1 MSHNESKFGKK
12 KSGNKFSREKKYAS
26 SEEDILLAQHKS
38 DLYNETR
45 SQERHH
51 RRTLAG
57 LEDVTK
63 DNVHQKEDVTKNNI
77 HQKEHVDEPVN
88 KYDIKKFGST
98 EEAEKYLY
106 NCHTCNRKIKKNS
119 EFCCDK
125 CKEYILVYN
134 YPCIWGD
141 GCKMCKLSKR
151 VKKDDDDHYDD
162 VV

>member
-1 MSHNESKFGKK
+1 MSRNEPKFGKK

-26 SEEDILLAQHKS
+26 SEEDILLAEHKTN
-38 DLYNETR
+38 LYNEAR
-45 SQERHH
+45 SQERHQ

-63 DNVHQKEDVTKNNI
+63 NNVHKNEDNTNYDDI
-77 HQKEHVDEPVN
+77 DELVN

-106 NCHTCNRKIKKNS
+106 NCHACNRKIKKNC

-125 CKEYILVYN
+125 CKDSLLIYN
-134 YPCIWGD
+134 FSCIWGD

-151 VKKDDDDHYDD
+151 VKNDEYDEDDL
-162 VV
+162 

>member
-26 SEEDILLAQHKS
+26 SEEDILLAQHNS
-38 DLYNETR
+38 DLYNEVR

-63 DNVHQKEDVTKNNI
+63 DNVQQKEDVTK
-77 HQKEHVDEPVN
+77 EDLDEPVN

-151 VKKDDDDHYDD
+151 VKKTDDDYDD

>member
-1 MSHNESKFGKK
+1 MSRNEPKFGKK

-26 SEEDILLAQHKS
+26 SEEDILLAEHKTN
-38 DLYNETR
+38 LYNEAR
-45 SQERHH
+45 SQERHQ

-63 DNVHQKEDVTKNNI
+63 DNVEQCED
-77 HQKEHVDEPVN
+77 VDEPVN

-98 EEAEKYLY
+98 EEVEKYLY

-125 CKEYILVYN
+125 CKESILVYN
-134 YPCIWGD
+134 FPCIWGD

-151 VKKDDDDHYDD
+151 VKRTDDDDDYDD

>member
-26 SEEDILLAQHKS
+26 SEEDILLAQHNS
-38 DLYNETR
+38 DLYNEVR

-63 DNVHQKEDVTKNNI
+63 DNVQQKEDVTK
-77 HQKEHVDEPVN
+77 EDLDEPVN

-98 EEAEKYLY
+98 EEAGKYLY

-119 EFCCDK
+119 EFCSDK
-125 CKEYILVYN
+125 CKEYILNILKNNNKQPFFICSEDKEYKILFQN
-134 YPCIWGD
+134 FLIYRN
-141 GCKMCKLSKR
+141 LQ
-151 VKKDDDDHYDD
+151 
-162 VV
+162 